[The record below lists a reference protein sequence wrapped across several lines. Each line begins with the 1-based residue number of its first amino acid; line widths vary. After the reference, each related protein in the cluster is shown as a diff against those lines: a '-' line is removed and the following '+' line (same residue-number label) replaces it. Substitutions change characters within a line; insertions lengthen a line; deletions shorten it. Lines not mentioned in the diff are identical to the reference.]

1 MMRCVRGLTR
11 NRRPNV
17 VTRGWRLVRLVRGWG
32 QARLA
37 GGWRLSVIAL
47 PILLA
52 GCGGSDD
59 FADLR
64 AFMDEV
70 RARPAPPVEALP
82 TIVQAPPFAYQAGDM
97 RSPFDPP
104 VVLKRVERPAGGVR
118 VEPDIRRQREY
129 LEQFPVTSLAMVG
142 SIAQDKRLQAL
153 VRDGNGAVH
162 RVGHGNYLGSD
173 HGRVNR
179 ISEAAIE
186 LIEIVPDGAGGWV
199 ERARTLAL
207 AGENKG

>member
-1 MMRCVRGLTR
+1 MRRIRAITSHRPPSAILRRWRLTR
-11 NRRPNV
+11 SSPGLRRC
-17 VTRGWRLVRLVRGWG
+17 
-32 QARLA
+32 
-37 GGWRLSVIAL
+37 VIAL
-47 PILLA
+47 SILLA

-64 AFMDEV
+64 AFMKEV
-70 RARPAPPVEALP
+70 RERPAPPVEALP
-82 TIVQAPPFAYQAGDM
+82 TIIQAPPFAYQAGDM

-118 VEPDIRRQREY
+118 VEPDIRRPREY

-142 SIAQDKRLQAL
+142 SIAQDNRLQAL

-162 RVGHGNYLGSD
+162 RVGAGNYLGSD

-207 AGENKG
+207 AGDNKG

>member
-1 MMRCVRGLTR
+1 MRGAQGFRISL
-11 NRRPNV
+11 V
-17 VTRGWRLVRLVRGWG
+17 V
-32 QARLA
+32 
-37 GGWRLSVIAL
+37 L
-47 PILLA
+47 PLLLA
-52 GCGGSDD
+52 GCGGHDD

-70 RARPAPPVEALP
+70 RARPAPPVEPLP

-104 VVLKRVERPAGGVR
+104 VVLKRVERPAGGLK
-118 VEPDIRRQREY
+118 VEPDPRRPREY
-129 LEQFPVTSLAMVG
+129 LEQFPVTALAMVG
-142 SIAQDKRLQAL
+142 SIATESRLQAL
-153 VRDGNGAVH
+153 VRDSNGAVH

-173 HGRVNR
+173 HGRVHR
-179 ISEAAIE
+179 VSEAAIE

-207 AGENKG
+207 AGEDKG